1 MAKIRDSGYCVVMQK
16 MEREKPVQEYKFHY
30 HFGNAVG
37 SSDKYFM
44 AHDLEEAKEMFEYS
58 CEKRALQPEVT
69 KVEQWNRWNSTWEVI
84 DIEMTDPSRN

>member
-1 MAKIRDSGYCVVMQK
+1 MKEK
-16 MEREKPVQEYKFHY
+16 REKPVQEYKFHY
-30 HFGNAVG
+30 HLGDAVG

-58 CEKRALQPEVT
+58 CQKRSLQPEVT

-84 DIEMTDPSRN
+84 EGKPADPSRN